1 MISVSGEVFSETKM
15 VILEKPGKYRGQD
28 TTLKVRIIE
37 SLDSDFIKV
46 QHSHYEDGF
55 NPYGEEDRLE
65 IMHKCYETKA
75 SFWSVVSR
83 ETKNLEKM

>member
-1 MISVSGEVFSETKM
+1 MITVSGDVFSKSK
-15 VILEKPGKYRGQD
+15 VIILEKPGQYRGQD

-46 QHSHYEDGF
+46 QHFHFENGF
-55 NPYGEEDRLE
+55 NPYGEEDLLE

-83 ETKNLEKM
+83 ETKNLEKA